1 MSESVARALGA
12 SDPKPKTITIA
23 GKKCTVRPLGL
34 RELTEVE
41 RLCVKQYK
49 RTFLETYAENADLL
63 PEDERAGLVREKLDD
78 AALWDIDDL
87 PPKRAYDANKI
98 KATKELKDYVVKA
111 FGIDKNVKPLQLKQI
126 VTGLLDSNSMTP
138 AKYKKYTKEMPP
150 YGQVPYASWW
160 ITGSH
165 DGMITLIWTC
175 FKDDGVTKDE
185 VASELGSNKELL
197 MSLSRDIEHV
207 TAPEVKNG

>member
-12 SDPKPKTITIA
+12 NETRTVTIA

-49 RTFLETYAENADLL
+49 RNLLETYAENVDLL
-63 PEDERAGLVREKLDD
+63 SESERAGLMREKLDEV
-78 AALWDIDDL
+78 ALWDIDDL
-87 PPKRAYDANKI
+87 PPKRAHDATKI
-98 KATKELKDYVVKA
+98 KATKKLREYVIKTFA
-111 FGIDKNVKPLQLKQI
+111 ADDSIKPLQLKQL
-126 VTGLLDSNSMTP
+126 VTGLLDSNAMNAAT
-138 AKYKKYTKEMPP
+138 YKKYTDEKPP
-150 YGQVPYASWW
+150 SVLVPYASWW

-185 VASELGSNKELL
+185 VARELGSNKEMLIAI
-197 MSLSRDIEHV
+197 SRDIEHV
-207 TAPEVKNG
+207 TVPAVKNG